1 MEEIQLG
8 KATEK
13 HNMVQK
19 ESEYVKTVREDLPPK
34 Y

>member
-19 ESEYVKTVREDLPPK
+19 ESEYAETVREDLRQK
-34 Y
+34 H